1 MEEEIYSGI
10 IKGEEKDQDA
20 LNECMLIL
28 VSSIKEELLMKYP
41 QEISDFYIY
50 HKYDEK
56 KRILKIFVTLL
67 KETKINYREFNI
79 NFLVLINE
87 EYPNKAPIVFCF
99 TNVNIIT
106 IYNFEN

>member
-56 KRILKIFVTLL
+56 KKNF
-67 KETKINYREFNI
+67 KNI
-79 NFLVLINE
+79 CHIIKRDK
-87 EYPNKAPIVFCF
+87 NKL
-99 TNVNIIT
+99 
-106 IYNFEN
+106 